1 MHFYRQERLYIW
13 DIAEMARS
21 VKHNCRNVT
30 DVKLWACRLERFLN
44 LLVDPEERLLSCIK

>member
-1 MHFYRQERLYIW
+1 MHFYKDERLYIW